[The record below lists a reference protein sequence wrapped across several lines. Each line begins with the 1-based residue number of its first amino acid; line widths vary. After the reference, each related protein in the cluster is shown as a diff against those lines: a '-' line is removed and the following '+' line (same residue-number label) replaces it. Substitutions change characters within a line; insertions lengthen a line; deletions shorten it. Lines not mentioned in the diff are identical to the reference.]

1 MGTSDPTAFLAELE
15 HRVLGHPVLAHHLWA
30 DLERGRCGRESLCT
44 FTVHYYHHVLRT
56 RLYDAAA
63 LACCPDEG
71 IQRALVS
78 ILWDEYGRGDPA
90 CTHPAQFR
98 KVLRAL
104 GIDVEVAEQ
113 TPRLHE
119 LEVYSRV
126 HFDLCR
132 PSSFWEALG
141 AVGFAM
147 EWAIP
152 PLYERLLRAYRRIAG
167 LTNGDLEFFLEH
179 VPTDQYHASLII
191 SSLGPH
197 LGSLEVQASLVK
209 GALSSLDAR
218 ELLIDAIAR
227 KMGEAVSCT
236 SPQ

>member
-1 MGTSDPTAFLAELE
+1 MNGSEANAFLAALE
-15 HRVLGHPVLAHHLWA
+15 RTVLSHPVLTNRLWA
-30 DLERGRCGRESLCT
+30 DLEHGRCGHESLCT

-63 LACCPDEG
+63 LACCPDER

-78 ILWDEYGRGDPA
+78 ILWDEYGRGDPER
-90 CTHPAQFR
+90 THPAQFR

-104 GIDVEVAEQ
+104 GIDVEAAEQ
-113 TPRLHE
+113 TPRLPE

-126 HFDLCR
+126 HFDLCT

-152 PLYERLLRAYRRIAG
+152 PLYERLSRAYGRIAG

-179 VPTDQYHASLII
+179 IPTDQEHASLIV

-197 LGSLEVQASLVK
+197 LGRLEVQASLVK
-209 GALSSLDAR
+209 GALASLDAR

-227 KMGEAVSCT
+227 KMGEAVSCA
-236 SPQ
+236 SRL